1 MRLIKRSLSEHWRLF
16 LFACVASALLL
27 IFNDAILEI
36 WVRWGEERYS
46 HAPIVFLLAI
56 YLAWIKRN
64 ELNAENAHA
73 WYGVGIVVLSGL
85 ILIIGELS
93 AIWTIVQYALVILL
107 FGFAWTILG
116 AQIKKVTIP
125 FLHILVVIPLP
136 YMLDVML
143 SGKFQLMS
151 SDLGVS
157 IIRLLGMSV
166 FQEGNIIDLGLYKLQ
181 VVEACSG
188 LNYTYPLMTI
198 GLMMGYM
205 YKAPLYARFMLF
217 ISTIPISIV
226 MNSFRIAVV
235 ALFVNQSG
243 IKAAEGF
250 MHYFE
255 GWVIFIICIC
265 TLLIEVKMFNRLLGK
280 RESLADSF
288 DYLEAKTNATIKP
301 VIAPVH
307 KLPIIVAFACILITT
322 LSTLTI
328 HHREEVIPAR
338 VTFDQYPLEIA
349 GWVGRR
355 HEFQNGENEILKL
368 SDYFL
373 ADYNRA
379 NTNVGIY
386 LGYTESQRRGFVP
399 HSPKACIPGGGWEI
413 ADTKLHRIDLDANK
427 SFEVTRM
434 VIAKGEAK
442 QLIYYWFH
450 QRGRDFSNEFP
461 MKFALLY
468 DAIQRNRTDG
478 AIVRFTTT
486 IYKSEEE
493 ADHVLTEFIRL
504 NYPKFHQFIPN

>member
-1 MRLIKRSLSEHWRLF
+1 MSLFKKTLSEHWRLF
-16 LFACVASALLL
+16 VFALVASALVL

-56 YLAWIKRN
+56 YLAWIKRH
-64 ELNAENAHA
+64 ELNAENTHA
-73 WYGVGIVVLSGL
+73 WYGVGIVVFSAI
-85 ILIIGELS
+85 ILMIGELS
-93 AIWTIVQYALVILL
+93 AIWTIVQYALVFLL

-116 AQIKKVTIP
+116 VQIRKVTIP

-151 SDLGVS
+151 SDLGVH

-166 FQEGNIIDLGLYKLQ
+166 YQEGNVIDLGIYKLQ

-205 YKAPLYARFMLF
+205 YKAPFFARFLLF
-217 ISTIPISIV
+217 ITTIPISIV

-235 ALFVNQSG
+235 ALFVNHSG

-255 GWVIFIICIC
+255 GWVIFIICII
-265 TLLIEVKMFNRLLGK
+265 TLLIEVKVINRVLGK

-288 DYLEAKTNATIKP
+288 DYLEAKHSIAADASKVRINKRPI
-301 VIAPVH
+301 VIAF
-307 KLPIIVAFACILITT
+307 ICILVTT

-328 HHREEVIPAR
+328 HHREEVIPTR
-338 VTFDQYPLEIA
+338 VTFDQYPLEID

-355 HEFQNGENEILKL
+355 HEFQNGENDILKL
-368 SDYFL
+368 KDYFL

-379 NTNVGIY
+379 NRNVGVY

-413 ADTKLHRIDLDANK
+413 TDTKLHRIELDANK
-427 SFEVTRM
+427 HFEVTRM
-434 VIAKGEAK
+434 VIAKGESK

-450 QRGRDFSNEFP
+450 QRGRDLSNEFP

-468 DAIQRNRTDG
+468 DAIKLNRTDG

-486 IYKSEEE
+486 IYKSEAE
-493 ADHVLTEFIRL
+493 ADQVLSEFVRL
-504 NYPKFHQFIPN
+504 SYPQFPKFIPN

>member
-1 MRLIKRSLSEHWRLF
+1 
-16 LFACVASALLL
+16 
-27 IFNDAILEI
+27 
-36 WVRWGEERYS
+36 
-46 HAPIVFLLAI
+46 
-56 YLAWIKRN
+56 
-64 ELNAENAHA
+64 
-73 WYGVGIVVLSGL
+73 
-85 ILIIGELS
+85 
-93 AIWTIVQYALVILL
+93 
-107 FGFAWTILG
+107 
-116 AQIKKVTIP
+116 
-125 FLHILVVIPLP
+125 
-136 YMLDVML
+136 
-143 SGKFQLMS
+143 
-151 SDLGVS
+151 
-157 IIRLLGMSV
+157 
-166 FQEGNIIDLGLYKLQ
+166 
-181 VVEACSG
+181 
-188 LNYTYPLMTI
+188 
-198 GLMMGYM
+198 
-205 YKAPLYARFMLF
+205 
-217 ISTIPISIV
+217 
-226 MNSFRIAVV
+226 
-235 ALFVNQSG
+235 
-243 IKAAEGF
+243 
-250 MHYFE
+250 
-255 GWVIFIICIC
+255 
-265 TLLIEVKMFNRLLGK
+265 MFNRLLGK

-288 DYLEAKTNATIKP
+288 DYLEAKTNASIKP
-301 VIAPVH
+301 VIAPVN

-338 VTFDQYPLEIA
+338 VTFDQYPLEIT

-355 HEFQNGENEILKL
+355 HEFQNGENEVLKL

-450 QRGRDFSNEFP
+450 QRGRDLSNEFP